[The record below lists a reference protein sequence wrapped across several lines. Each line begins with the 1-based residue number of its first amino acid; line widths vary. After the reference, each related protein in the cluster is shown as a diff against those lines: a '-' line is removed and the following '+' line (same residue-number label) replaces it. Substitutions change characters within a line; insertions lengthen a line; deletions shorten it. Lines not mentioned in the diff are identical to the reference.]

1 MAFKTL
7 DDLIAEGV
15 ESRHVLVR
23 SDFATTITNATHTWL
38 LDEPTSFPGAKDLG
52 PNPFH
57 MVLAGLAGCTH
68 MTL

>member
-23 SDFATTITNATHTWL
+23 SDFNVP
-38 LDEPTSFPGAKDLG
+38 LDEEGNITAVSY
-52 PNPFH
+52 
-57 MVLAGLAGCTH
+57 TH
-68 MTL
+68 L